1 MDGDTAWRL
10 FTKGIS
16 NEEALAR
23 VRIEGD
29 ASLGEKVLDTV
40 SIIA

>member
-16 NEEALAR
+16 KEAALAR
-23 VRIEGD
+23 VRIEGNR
-29 ASLGEKVLDTV
+29 ALGEKVLDTV